1 MRPSGSYETRTPGSC
16 RCRSTM
22 RADATRIV
30 GAQPGNAA
38 GEASTGMPGAGSWPG
53 VDMPVKI
60 DASGDAYGMPAGL
73 WAGFRTGAAGHA
85 SPLLEWG

>member
-1 MRPSGSYETRTPGSC
+1 
-16 RCRSTM
+16 M

-60 DASGDAYGMPAGL
+60 DSSGTHTACRRVYGPDSGP
-73 WAGFRTGAAGHA
+73 GPPDTHTP
-85 SPLLEWG
+85 S

>member
-1 MRPSGSYETRTPGSC
+1 
-16 RCRSTM
+16 M

-38 GEASTGMPGAGSWPG
+38 GEAS

-60 DASGDAYGMPAGL
+60 DSSGTHTACRRVYGPDSGP
-73 WAGFRTGAAGHA
+73 GPPDTHPP
-85 SPLLEWG
+85 S

>member
-1 MRPSGSYETRTPGSC
+1 MRPSGSYETRTPGLC

-60 DASGDAYGMPAGL
+60 DASGTHTACRRVYGPDSGP
-73 WAGFRTGAAGHA
+73 GPPDTHPP
-85 SPLLEWG
+85 S